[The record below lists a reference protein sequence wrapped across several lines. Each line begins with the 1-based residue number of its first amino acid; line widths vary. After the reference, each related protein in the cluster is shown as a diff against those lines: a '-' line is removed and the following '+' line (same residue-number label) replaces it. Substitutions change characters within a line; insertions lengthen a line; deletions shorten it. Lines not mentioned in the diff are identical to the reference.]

1 MNTDAAR
8 RQGVLAALGAFVIWG
23 LAPLYF
29 RAVDSVP
36 PFEIVAHRILWSV
49 ALLAALL
56 ALLPR
61 SGGFAGLRAI
71 RRQPRLLGL
80 LALTSLLTS
89 GNWLLFVWAI
99 NAHRLVEA
107 ILGYFMTPLV
117 NILFGR
123 LFLGE
128 RMRPAQQLAV
138 ALACAGVAWQ
148 IWQLGRA
155 PWIALFLAATFGT
168 YGLLRKRAPVDA
180 IGGLFVET
188 VIAAPVAAAY
198 IGWLAAQ
205 GLLAWGGELQ
215 ATLLL
220 PFSCVIT
227 AVPLMLFAIGA
238 RRLPLSTL
246 GFLQYLAPTLGFLIA
261 IFVFREPLDSDRLV
275 SFVLIWIALVIY
287 SADMMR
293 RARSPG

>member
-1 MNTDAAR
+1 MDTDAAR

-61 SGGFAGLRAI
+61 SGGFAGLQAI

-89 GNWLLFVWAI
+89 SNWLLFVWAI

-123 LFLGE
+123 LFLRE
-128 RMRPAQQLAV
+128 RMRSAQQLAV

-188 VIAAPVAAAY
+188 VIAAPAAAAY
-198 IGWLAAQ
+198 LGWLAAQ
-205 GLLAWGGELQ
+205 GLLAWGGERQ

-261 IFVFREPLDSDRLV
+261 VFVFREPLDSDRLV
-275 SFVLIWIALVIY
+275 SFVLIWIALAIY

-293 RARSPG
+293 RTRSPA

>member
-293 RARSPG
+293 RTRSPA